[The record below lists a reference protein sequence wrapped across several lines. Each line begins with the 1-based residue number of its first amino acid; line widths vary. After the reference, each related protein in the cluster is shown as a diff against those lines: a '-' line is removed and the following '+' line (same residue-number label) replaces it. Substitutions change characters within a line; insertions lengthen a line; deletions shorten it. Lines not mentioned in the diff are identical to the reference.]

1 MQYNP
6 RPTRAEVSDVA
17 NAVLDGA
24 DCVML
29 SGETAK
35 GTYPIQAVQMMAET
49 CLLAEA
55 STSYP
60 ALFNELRAMAQRP
73 TPTSETVAMAAVAAA
88 LEQNAGA
95 IIVMST
101 SGNTARLVSKY
112 KPPCPIIMVTRNEQT
127 SRQVHLHRGVYPM
140 LYQEPV
146 RPSSLYLSF
155 SGPNRFPEN

>member
-1 MQYNP
+1 
-6 RPTRAEVSDVA
+6 
-17 NAVLDGA
+17 
-24 DCVML
+24 ML

-35 GTYPIQAVQMMAET
+35 GSYPIQAVEMMAET

-127 SRQVHLHRGVYPM
+127 SRQAHLYRAVYPM
-140 LYQEPV
+140 LYPEPV
-146 RPSSLYLSF
+146 RVPLFRCSFLPDAYPALSCSDRNRTRAGRSTSTTA
-155 SGPNRFPEN
+155 SGTR

>member
-1 MQYNP
+1 
-6 RPTRAEVSDVA
+6 
-17 NAVLDGA
+17 
-24 DCVML
+24 ML

-35 GTYPIQAVQMMAET
+35 GSYPIQAVEMMAET

-127 SRQVHLHRGVYPM
+127 SRQAHLYRAVYPM
-140 LYQEPV
+140 LYPEPV
-146 RPSSLYLSF
+146 RVPSVPTLLSAKR
-155 SGPNRFPEN
+155 SPRVLSCSDRNRTRAGRSTSTTAFGTR